1 LRALITGIA
10 GFVGAHLAEAIRAE
24 TDWEVWGA
32 VIGSVERAS
41 AMSGARIL
49 TTDLREPEQARVLV
63 ETAQPDWIFH
73 LAAQAYVPQ
82 SWADPWDTYQTNI
95 RSQLNLLEAI
105 GRLGLSARILVVSSN
120 EVYGYVRAEDL
131 PLNENAPLR
140 PNSPY
145 AVSKLAQDFMA
156 LQYFLDR
163 KMPIIRVR
171 PFNHIGPRQNERFV
185 APSFARQIVEI
196 ERGRREPVLHL
207 GNMAAQRDFTD
218 VRDMVRAYILAIRQG
233 EPGEVYNIGSGRARS
248 VREMLDIMLAHC
260 PVKIAE
266 EIDPAKFR
274 PSDTPISYADPSKF
288 KRQTGWEPRISFEQ
302 TCVDILND
310 WRARLP

>member
-24 TDWEVWGA
+24 TEWEVWGA

-41 AMSGARIL
+41 ATSGARIL

-63 ETAQPDWIFH
+63 EAAQPDWVFH

-82 SWADPWDTYQTNI
+82 SWADPWDTYHTNI
-95 RSQLNLLEAI
+95 RSQLNLLDAL
-105 GRLGLSARILVVSSN
+105 GRSGLQPRVVVVSSN
-120 EVYGYVRAEDL
+120 EVYGYARTEDL

-145 AVSKLAQDFMA
+145 SVSKLAQDFMG

-185 APSFARQIVEI
+185 APSFAKQIVEI
-196 ERGRREPVLHL
+196 ERGRREPVLRL

-218 VRDMVRAYILAIRQG
+218 VRDMVRAYILAIRKG

-248 VREMLDIMLAHC
+248 VREMLDIMLAHSS
-260 PVKIAE
+260 VKISE
-266 EIDPAKFR
+266 EIDQAKFR

-310 WRARLP
+310 WRARIQ

>member
-1 LRALITGIA
+1 MRALITGIA
-10 GFVGAHLAEAIRAE
+10 GFVGAHLAEAILAE

-41 AMSGARIL
+41 AISGVRNL

-63 ETAQPDWIFH
+63 ETAQPDWVFH

-95 RSQLNLLEAI
+95 RSQLNLLDAI
-105 GRLGLSARILVVSSN
+105 SRLGLQPRILIVSSN
-120 EVYGYVRAEDL
+120 EVYGYARPEDL

-145 AVSKLAQDFMA
+145 SVSKLAQDFMG

-163 KMPIIRVR
+163 QMSIIRVR
-171 PFNHIGPRQNERFV
+171 PFNHIGPRQDERFV
-185 APSFARQIVEI
+185 APSFAKQIVEI
-196 ERGRREPVLHL
+196 ERGQREPVLLL

-218 VRDMVRAYILAIRQG
+218 VRDMVRAHILAIQRG
-233 EPGEVYNIGSGRARS
+233 EPGEVYNIGTGTARS
-248 VREMLDIMLAHC
+248 VREMLDIMLAHT
-260 PVKIAE
+260 PIRIAE
-266 EIDPAKFR
+266 EIDPAKIR

-288 KRQTGWEPRISFEQ
+288 RRRTGWEPRISFQQ
-302 TCVDILND
+302 TCVDILSD
-310 WRARLP
+310 WRTRIP

>member
-1 LRALITGIA
+1 MRALITGIA
-10 GFVGAHLAEAIRAE
+10 GFAGTHLAEAIRVE

-32 VIGSVERAS
+32 VIGSVEGAS
-41 AMSGARIL
+41 ATSGARIL

-63 ETAQPDWIFH
+63 EATRPDWVFH

-105 GRLGLSARILVVSSN
+105 GRLGWQPRILVVSSN
-120 EVYGYVRAEDL
+120 EVYGYARAADL
-131 PLNENAPLR
+131 PLNEDAPLR

-145 AVSKLAQDFMA
+145 SVSKLAQDFMG

-163 KMPIIRVR
+163 KMPIVRVR

-196 ERGRREPVLHL
+196 ERGRREPILRL

-218 VRDMVRAYILAIRQG
+218 VRDMVRAYILAIQKG
-233 EPGEVYNIGSGRARS
+233 EPGEVYNIGSGTARS
-248 VREMLDIMLAHC
+248 VREMLDIMLAHTSC
-260 PVKIAE
+260 QIAE
-266 EIDPAKFR
+266 ETDPAKIR
-274 PSDTPISYADPSKF
+274 LSDTPI
-288 KRQTGWEPRISFEQ
+288 
-302 TCVDILND
+302 
-310 WRARLP
+310 

>member
-1 LRALITGIA
+1 MRALITGIA

-41 AMSGARIL
+41 AISGARIL

-63 ETAQPDWIFH
+63 EAAQPDWVFH

-82 SWADPWDTYQTNI
+82 SWADPWDTYHTNI
-95 RSQLNLLEAI
+95 RSQLNLLDAI
-105 GRLGLSARILVVSSN
+105 SRLNLAPRILVVSSN
-120 EVYGYVRAEDL
+120 EVYGYARAEDL

-145 AVSKLAQDFMA
+145 AVSKLAQDFMG

-163 KMPIIRVR
+163 KMLILRVR
-171 PFNHIGPRQNERFV
+171 PFNHIGPRQSERFV
-185 APSFARQIVEI
+185 APSFAKQIVEI
-196 ERGRREPVLHL
+196 ERGRRAPILRL
-207 GNMAAQRDFTD
+207 GNMAARRDFTD
-218 VRDMVRAYILAIRQG
+218 VRDMVRAYLLAIQKG

-248 VREMLDIMLAHC
+248 VREMLDIMLAHS
-260 PVKIAE
+260 PRKIAE

-302 TCVDILND
+302 TCADILND
-310 WRARLP
+310 WRARIP